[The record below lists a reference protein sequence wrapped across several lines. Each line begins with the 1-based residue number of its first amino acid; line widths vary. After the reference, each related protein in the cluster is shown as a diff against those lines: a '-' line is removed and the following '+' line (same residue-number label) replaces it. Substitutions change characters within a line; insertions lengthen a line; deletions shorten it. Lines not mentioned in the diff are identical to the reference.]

1 MPDMSNIPV
10 CQGGETSSSR
20 SIRGRFRLCSSLLVV
35 MLASAC
41 ASQEPVLSDRLF
53 AMEQANVADDI
64 GGVDQP
70 SRSLLRMAR
79 YFHDRDEPGTAVVFY
94 ERAMLASSEAE
105 ELVEI
110 GDLLVELGAIE
121 QAADSYRRAM
131 DLDHQSLDAR
141 LGLGATII
149 LQGRVDEAVVYFE
162 KLEDAVDP
170 PSPRLCNAVAAALD
184 LGARH
189 RDAQAVYRRCLD
201 IDPDDL
207 DVQANLAL
215 SLALS
220 GDHGEAAKLGR
231 DIIGSNGAGDKDNR
245 NLVLI
250 LALSGDR
257 AAAER
262 FGDVALGATKTAHLL
277 DFADHALAIDE
288 PLQRAEAIGLGR
300 SRL

>member
-1 MPDMSNIPV
+1 MPDTSNNLV
-10 CQGGETSSSR
+10 CRGGETSAYR
-20 SIRGRFRLCSSLLVV
+20 LIWGRLHICALLLVV
-35 MLASAC
+35 MLSTGC
-41 ASQEPVLSDRLF
+41 TSEEPVLSDRLF
-53 AMEQANVADDI
+53 AVEKVNAADDI

-79 YFHDRDEPGTAVVFY
+79 YFHDRDKSGTAVVFY
-94 ERAMLASSEAE
+94 ERAVLASSEAD

-121 QAADSYRRAM
+121 QGANSYRRALG
-131 DLDHQSLDAR
+131 LDHQSLDAR
-141 LGLGATII
+141 LGLGSTLI
-149 LQGRVDEAVVYFE
+149 LQGRVDEAVNYFK

-189 RDAQAVYRRCLD
+189 REAQAAYRRCLD
-201 IDPDDL
+201 IDPDDHN
-207 DVQANLAL
+207 VRANLAL

-220 GDHGEAAKLGR
+220 GDHREAAQLGR
-231 DIIGSNGAGDKDNR
+231 DIVGSSGASDKDNR

-250 LALSGDR
+250 LALAGDR
-257 AAAER
+257 TAAEH
-262 FGDVALGATKTAHLL
+262 FGDIALGPTQTARLL

-300 SRL
+300 SRM